1 SMNDCDRAAAK
12 RMRRAHEI
20 DVRMGLLVEQKN
32 KVMAEMIFL
41 IQEIDRDGLF
51 RALGATSVTDYMRR
65 RAAWGSSKT
74 EKVVA
79 LARKLEQLPRLRAA
93 LKRSTVA

>member
-1 SMNDCDRAAAK
+1 MSQRDASPAE
-12 RMRRAHEI
+12 RMRRAHEV
-20 DVRMGLLVEQKN
+20 DLRMSALVEQKN

-65 RAAWGSSKT
+65 RAAWGASKT